1 MTPTLS
7 SRGQKVGAEQLGH
20 LLWRGWR
27 RRHTGCSTPQILA
40 RSKDFYSTAGG
51 DQKKLRSR
59 GGFHA
64 AFPLYHIEPAQTTD
78 APEKPK
84 QKPNLNKKNI

>member
-1 MTPTLS
+1 MFLREL
-7 SRGQKVGAEQLGH
+7 RGN
-20 LLWRGWR
+20 
-27 RRHTGCSTPQILA
+27 TGRLV
-40 RSKDFYSTAGG
+40 
-51 DQKKLRSR
+51 LRSR